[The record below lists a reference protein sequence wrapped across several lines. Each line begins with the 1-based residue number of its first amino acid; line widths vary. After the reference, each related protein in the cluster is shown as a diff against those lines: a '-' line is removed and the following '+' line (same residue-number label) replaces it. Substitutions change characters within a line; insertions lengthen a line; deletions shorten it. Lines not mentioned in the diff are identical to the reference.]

1 MKSDNGILDSKEL
14 EQRTKFWNKKTFRAF
29 SKGELDKS
37 SNKMQKLLAAMQGFT
52 VEELNE
58 IRYKPWAVYGRGS
71 SENVIRNA
79 SKRDFEYAISIA
91 PKSFKVKQS

>member
-1 MKSDNGILDSKEL
+1 MKSNNGILDSKEL
-14 EQRTKFWNKKTFRAF
+14 EKRTKFWNKKTFRTF
-29 SKGELDKS
+29 TKSELEAG
-37 SNKMQKLLAAMQGFT
+37 SNKMQKLLSAMQAFT

-58 IRYKPWAVYGRGS
+58 IRYKPWAVYERGS

-79 SKRDFEYAISIA
+79 SKLDFEYAISIA

>member
-1 MKSDNGILDSKEL
+1 MKSDNGILDNKEL
-14 EQRTKFWNKKTFRAF
+14 EKRTKFWNKKTFRTF
-29 SKGELDKS
+29 TQKELNRDS
-37 SNKMQKLLAAMQGFT
+37 SSMQTLLSAMQGFT

-58 IRYKPWAVYGRGS
+58 IRYKPWAVYKQCS
-71 SENVIRNA
+71 SEKVIRSA

>member
-1 MKSDNGILDSKEL
+1 MNSNNGILDSKEL
-14 EQRTKFWNKKTFRAF
+14 EKRTKFWNKKTFRTF
-29 SKGELDKS
+29 TKRELEAG
-37 SNKMQKLLAAMQGFT
+37 SNKMQKLLSAMQGFT

-58 IRYKPWAVYGRGS
+58 IRYKPWVVYALGS
-71 SENVIRNA
+71 SEDVIRSA

>member
-1 MKSDNGILDSKEL
+1 MKSNNGILDSKEL
-14 EQRTKFWNKKTFRAF
+14 EKRTKFWNKKTFRTF
-29 SKGELDKS
+29 TKRELEVR
-37 SNKMQKLLAAMQGFT
+37 SNKMQKLLSAMQGFT

-58 IRYKPWAVYGRGS
+58 IRYKPWVGYERGS
-71 SENVIRNA
+71 LEDVIRNA